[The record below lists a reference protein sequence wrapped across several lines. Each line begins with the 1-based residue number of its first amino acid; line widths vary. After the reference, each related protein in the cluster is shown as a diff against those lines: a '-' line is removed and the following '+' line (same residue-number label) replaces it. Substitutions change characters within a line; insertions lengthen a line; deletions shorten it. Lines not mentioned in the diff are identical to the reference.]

1 MKNFG
6 RKISMYSALL
16 TFFLLT
22 MFVNVSK
29 AMDPE
34 EAQAYSNFI
43 TTLIYDIEFDRKGNF
58 CILGNDDIAK
68 DLSIK
73 FPNALK
79 LEENTFSNNYTSC
92 SAIYISQG
100 SERGLR
106 VELEKIT
113 QSKIVTIAIFEGFTN
128 IGGTLQIQ
136 IGRRNFEIIASSKL
150 LKTSGAKLG
159 VLTTNL
165 TIN

>member
-79 LEENTFSNNYTSC
+79 LEEKHF
-92 SAIYISQG
+92 
-100 SERGLR
+100 
-106 VELEKIT
+106 
-113 QSKIVTIAIFEGFTN
+113 
-128 IGGTLQIQ
+128 
-136 IGRRNFEIIASSKL
+136 
-150 LKTSGAKLG
+150 LK
-159 VLTTNL
+159 
-165 TIN
+165 